1 MTTGQAAG
9 AIEAGKTAFSGA
21 LEGQYTQGIT
31 MKPSAFKMK
40 GKSPATKKLQG
51 AQNTLPQHLQ
61 DAIKAAPAKLGP
73 LAAIAG
79 KAVLGALANKAVSP
93 GKQRSGFKMKGYGKK

>member
-1 MTTGQAAG
+1 
-9 AIEAGKTAFSGA
+9 
-21 LEGQYTQGIT
+21 

-61 DAIKAAPAKLGP
+61 AAIKAA
-73 LAAIAG
+73 
-79 KAVLGALANKAVSP
+79 P